1 MTDGER
7 AENVRNDALRARP
20 GAVVGQS
27 GGTRWREVEEPMEGL
42 RCSMESPER
51 VVIDTES
58 WRPAGAQKRA
68 PTVMARALRYLV
80 LLLRAW
86 QPGPTTS

>member
-1 MTDGER
+1 
-7 AENVRNDALRARP
+7 
-20 GAVVGQS
+20 
-27 GGTRWREVEEPMEGL
+27 MEGL